1 MTGIPSRIEI
11 GGSVMP
17 VLKGESLR
25 LLYALVVAASLT
37 G

>member
-25 LLYALVVAASLT
+25 LL
-37 G
+37 